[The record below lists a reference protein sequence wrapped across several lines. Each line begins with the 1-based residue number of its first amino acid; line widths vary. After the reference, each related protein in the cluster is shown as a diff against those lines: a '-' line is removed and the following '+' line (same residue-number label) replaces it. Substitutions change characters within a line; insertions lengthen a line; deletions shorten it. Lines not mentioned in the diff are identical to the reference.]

1 MTYNNSNIEIPS
13 KKRKKL
19 GECSTNQYLIDSAGD
34 SLQLSKLYE
43 PYLIDTL
50 KSTSNKVSLN
60 ATQGFSSV
68 NKDSWS
74 QVEDVLREYPKLRER
89 VGVRRGNESN
99 NNQFEAEVFDDGDFY
114 QTLLREVIESKTGQY
129 DEDENDGDMD
139 VFKNKKKKVKKD
151 VDTRATKG
159 RKIKYNVHEKL
170 QNFMVPIPPSKDSWN
185 ESQMDELFSS
195 LLGGD
200 VDNNK
205 EDKSVNIGNLKL
217 F

>member
-1 MTYNNSNIEIPS
+1 MTYNNSNIEMPS

-60 ATQGFSSV
+60 ATQGFASV